1 MASTSGWCR
10 RRVTAAWY
18 DDGIL
23 GEAEMTIYV
32 PATGPESWS
41 GLLADP
47 VKHWRKGY
55 SARTLAYCW
64 QAATGLPPEIGALF
78 GPEATLLI
86 GIPEHKVDLPGGSR
100 PSQTD
105 LFALV
110 RRGEQTISCAIEG
123 KVSEPFGPTIQEWL
137 TDASAGKIERL
148 NHLCHLLGLAQPLPP
163 TLRYQLLHRSA
174 SAIIEAARFKTD
186 EAAMIVHSFSTTAI
200 WFDDFEMFM
209 GLFNLKAVRSQLLTV
224 DLPSGLPM
232 HFGWATGHPDFL
244 KR

>member
-1 MASTSGWCR
+1 
-10 RRVTAAWY
+10 
-18 DDGIL
+18 
-23 GEAEMTIYV
+23 MTIYV

-47 VKHWRKGY
+47 VKHWRTGY
-55 SARTLAYCW
+55 SARTLAHCW

-78 GPEATLLI
+78 GLEATLLI
-86 GIPEHKVDLPGGSR
+86 GIPEHKVELPGGSR

-123 KVSEPFGPTIQEWL
+123 KVNETFGPTIQEWL
-137 TDASAGKIERL
+137 ADASAGKIERL
-148 NHLCHLLGLAQPLPP
+148 DYLCRLLGLTQPLPP

-186 EAAMIVHSFSTTAI
+186 EAAMIVHSFSATAI
-200 WFDDFEMFM
+200 WFDDFAMFLDLL
-209 GLFNLKAVRSQLLTV
+209 GLKAVRDRLLTV
-224 DLPSGLPM
+224 RLPAGLPM
-232 HFGWATGHPDFL
+232 HFGWATGDPAFL
-244 KR
+244 TR